1 MIEVLPLVSA
11 SGSDAAAAHPFHVGI
26 LVASARE
33 VEPGISVCFRLV
45 SVSRESKKNSLG
57 PALDIVHLSDE
68 LVPVVL
74 VDHGRFESL
83 LVIRSSSAYQRGP
96 AECVVAKDDLLVV
109 HDSVNVRDDALVR
122 RRLDCA
128 QELFFR
134 SPVVSDGSFL
144 VKLSQVP
151 DIVAAMSARRHV

>member
-33 VEPGISVCFRLV
+33 VEPGISVCL
-45 SVSRESKKNSLG
+45 SLCGQKAGHSLG

-74 VDHGRFESL
+74 VDHGRLESL

-96 AECVVAKDDLLVV
+96 AGCPTANDDLLVV
-109 HDSVNVRDDALVR
+109 HDSVNVRDDALIR
-122 RRLDCA
+122 CRLDSA

-151 DIVAAMSARRHV
+151 DVVAAMSARRHV